1 MTLSFKHAPQSVF
14 NGGPSPTQTPPMA
27 PYCLQDKSPYWAVG
41 EPAIS
46 MAGGVGEPWSA
57 GKAARVLCSHT
68 SLPSTPPLA
77 LALPLRSRRSRAPPA
92 GCQWRPGR
100 GDHTVLVLGIRQG
113 ACVGSGWI
121 PSQGELA
128 GHWGPALSGST
139 RSQSQDHLYLGQGE
153 LLPHAVP
160 AGGSGHSLAR
170 DPSRSRRAPNLA
182 WDRQPRPQGY
192 QRGLIVPGTPIR
204 RSLSLAQIPALS
216 FQTEGRGP
224 EHTAEP
230 SLDPATPHCPGLYP
244 QPLEEGRE
252 GEPSSTR
259 PFPPAQ
265 PRLGSQAQAP
275 ALTTSSPPQMP
286 AALTWVPR
294 RRE

>member
-1 MTLSFKHAPQSVF
+1 MVSWKGCQGLVFIHQPPLHPTSRPRPPTAFPQVPSAPCWLSVALGQRRPPSTSPG
-14 NGGPSPTQTPPMA
+14 NPPGGV
-27 PYCLQDKSPYWAVG
+27 CRVG
-41 EPAIS
+41 VDPKPGG
-46 MAGGVGEPWSA
+46 AGGSLG
-57 GKAARVLCSHT
+57 ARAQRLH
-68 SLPSTPPLA
+68 PQPKPA
-77 LALPLRSRRSRAPPA
+77 LGAQDELPLPA
-92 GCQWRPGR
+92 RLL
-100 GDHTVLVLGIRQG
+100 LVGQDPKAQQR
-113 ACVGSGWI
+113 
-121 PSQGELA
+121 E
-128 GHWGPALSGST
+128 
-139 RSQSQDHLYLGQGE
+139 RQDHLHLRQGE
-153 LLPHAVP
+153 RLPQAVP

-170 DPSRSRRAPNLA
+170 DPSRSLHAPNLA
-182 WDRQPRPQGY
+182 RDRQPLPQGY
-192 QRGLIVPGTPIR
+192 RRELTLPGTPIR
-204 RSLSLAQIPALS
+204 ASLSLAQIQALS
-216 FQTEGRGP
+216 SQTEGRGS